1 MKPNKKEKTIR
12 ENLKKIQECDLVQVT
27 FADDTKSDCD
37 VICNFSCDNQIV
49 CVLFSRGEK
58 LESGLLKTYAVLF
71 DPATE
76 EVVLDNEMEEDEL
89 NMIRQ
94 IMNQNLTRDD
104 EAKTPICELVLDE
117 VEEVLFTL

>member
-12 ENLKKIQECDLVQVT
+12 ENLKKIQECDMVQVT
-27 FADDTKSDCD
+27 FADETKADCD

-49 CVLFSRGEK
+49 CVLFTKGER
-58 LESGLLKTYAVLF
+58 LENDLLKTYAVFF

-94 IMNQNLTRDD
+94 VMNQNLTRDD